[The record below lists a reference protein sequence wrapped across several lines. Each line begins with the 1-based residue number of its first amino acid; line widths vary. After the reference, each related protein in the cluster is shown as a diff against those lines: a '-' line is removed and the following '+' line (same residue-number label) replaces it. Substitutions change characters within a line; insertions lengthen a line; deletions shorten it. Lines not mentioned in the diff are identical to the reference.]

1 MTLKDIAAIALDE
14 DIVQDAAPSTSG
26 STQSNAT
33 QPTDLQKHDAKYHP
47 KGYKQGDA
55 CKYREMLAKGDNV
68 DQIDPENINDDTAI
82 AKLTGKDFANAM
94 GKVAPLLKLLKTMPA
109 GSQAATLMKKQ
120 IDDLLKKRGIA
131 PTATPQPAQA
141 PAQPAGWQNALNRL
155 QGKNPALGKAY
166 GAIGA
171 WLGSAPASA
180 PASQPQPTPA
190 PAPAALSGTQQNPP
204 KFLPSAKT
212 LIGNVYVP
220 QNAPAAFAQ
229 YFQFSPGGRILG
241 PNYSYTLQEDSTG
254 NFCLCVGRP
263 GSTQSFSDAKVAS
276 QNAPYVKGFTKSAGQ
291 VEGIDVVLYT
301 PIGGSNAPAPTP
313 SPAPAA
319 PATPP
324 PPSPQPATPA
334 PPPPPKPK
342 RQRKPKTPPVP
353 ALDLGKGALMQDGD
367 DGATLNKKRVAAGLK
382 PLQLLANID
391 AKVKACTQNYQAATK
406 QLAANFNDP
415 DLDISAQADFD
426 TVQKNWAN
434 TIKRL
439 VNQSAVVT
447 ATKAHRLLQM
457 LNAGGFKTKYA
468 SDSLKQERYDTLFGL
483 KHGTSQE
490 IQESADEAPL
500 SATLCST
507 DSNRMFQN
515 KAFGTFGIIG
525 VEWKKDSS
533 NYAMAFANCDIGTPG
548 DLESNGGA
556 GGYGRSFN
564 PTLVSDPS
572 ITALAA
578 FDNGTDSGDFRLAR
592 RLSKTGELTP
602 SGKYMSSYC
611 AAIKKL
617 RKGEIQGDALD
628 FDIAVNRANMSP
640 WRKKGSPPRAF
651 GWNEVLLCGK
661 AEIGDIG
668 ALHFN
673 TKAWADQYA
682 EEEKRIAS
690 GIWPSG
696 ESRPTQGEKDA
707 NVYIQN
713 LVKSHGAMLKQ
724 RGIKVVVD
732 GKEMQF

>member
-1 MTLKDIAAIALDE
+1 M
-14 DIVQDAAPSTSG
+14 
-26 STQSNAT
+26 
-33 QPTDLQKHDAKYHP
+33 
-47 KGYKQGDA
+47 
-55 CKYREMLAKGDNV
+55 
-68 DQIDPENINDDTAI
+68 
-82 AKLTGKDFANAM
+82 
-94 GKVAPLLKLLKTMPA
+94 
-109 GSQAATLMKKQ
+109 
-120 IDDLLKKRGIA
+120 
-131 PTATPQPAQA
+131 
-141 PAQPAGWQNALNRL
+141 
-155 QGKNPALGKAY
+155 
-166 GAIGA
+166 
-171 WLGSAPASA
+171 
-180 PASQPQPTPA
+180 
-190 PAPAALSGTQQNPP
+190 
-204 KFLPSAKT
+204 
-212 LIGNVYVP
+212 
-220 QNAPAAFAQ
+220 
-229 YFQFSPGGRILG
+229 
-241 PNYSYTLQEDSTG
+241 
-254 NFCLCVGRP
+254 
-263 GSTQSFSDAKVAS
+263 
-276 QNAPYVKGFTKSAGQ
+276 
-291 VEGIDVVLYT
+291 
-301 PIGGSNAPAPTP
+301 
-313 SPAPAA
+313 
-319 PATPP
+319 
-324 PPSPQPATPA
+324 
-334 PPPPPKPK
+334 
-342 RQRKPKTPPVP
+342 
-353 ALDLGKGALMQDGD
+353 GKGALMQDGD

-415 DLDISAQADFD
+415 DLDISSKADFD

-468 SDSLKQERYDTLFGL
+468 SDSLKQERYDTLFGI

-628 FDIAVNRANMSP
+628 FDIAVNRADMSP

-724 RGIKVVVD
+724 RGIKIVVD